1 MTAITTT
8 MLSSISSTRLSP
20 VLFMTFLIDDLA
32 HMRRESAGQRRAH
45 LKAFVRSRKYSEK
58 RTSGEL

>member
-1 MTAITTT
+1 MMCSA
-8 MLSSISSTRLSP
+8 SFP